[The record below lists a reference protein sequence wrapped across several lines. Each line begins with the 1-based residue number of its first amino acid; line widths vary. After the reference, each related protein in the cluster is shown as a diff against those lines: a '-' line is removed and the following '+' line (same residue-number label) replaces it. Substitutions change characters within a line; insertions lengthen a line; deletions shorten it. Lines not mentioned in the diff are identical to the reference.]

1 MESQILNELRQ
12 AMFEYDE
19 EMVLTLAKK
28 SIEEK
33 IDINK
38 TITVLTESI
47 AQIGDKFDIGEL
59 FLPDLMIA
67 AKTMKIALKPLEEEL
82 KIKKIEKKSAG
93 KVVIGTVYG
102 DLHDVGKNMVLTFLV
117 GTGFNVIDL
126 GINVETSGFVEA
138 IKKYDPDILAMSSLL
153 TTTAPEQSKTI
164 STLEK
169 EGIRN
174 KIKIIVGGG
183 PITKEFA
190 DKIGA
195 DGYAPTATLAV
206 NEVKYLLEK
215 AKKLNRK

>member
-117 GTGFNVIDL
+117 GNGFNVIDL